1 MRNRDKINKEKKKIP
16 INKKINQFKRDY
28 NTFND

>member
-16 INKKINQFKRDY
+16 INKKTNHFKRDY